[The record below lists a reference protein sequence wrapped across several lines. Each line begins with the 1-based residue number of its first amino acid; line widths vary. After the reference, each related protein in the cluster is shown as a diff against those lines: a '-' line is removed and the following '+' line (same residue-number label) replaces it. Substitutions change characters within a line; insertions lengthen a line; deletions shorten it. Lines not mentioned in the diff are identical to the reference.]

1 MAFEGYLKIDGIP
14 GECTDDKHKDW
25 IEILSYQMG
34 LGQASSASHSTAGG
48 SAAGKVRFEDM
59 TFTHFLDKAS
69 PKLFE
74 ACAKGT
80 HIKDATLELCRAGGD
95 KFKYLEIKLENVL
108 VSSLSSTRD
117 PSGDFDFPI
126 ETIVLN
132 YGKMKMT
139 YYKQGEKGAGAGQ
152 VAFGWD
158 QTANKSM

>member
-1 MAFEGYLKIDGIP
+1 MAFEGYLKVDGIP

-25 IEILSYQMG
+25 IKILSYQMG

-48 SAAGKVRFEDM
+48 SAAGKVSFQDI
-59 TFTHFLDKAS
+59 TVTHLIDKATA
-69 PKLFE
+69 KLFE

-108 VSSLSSTRD
+108 ISNLSSGAD
-117 PSGDFDFPI
+117 PNAGNEFPT

-132 YGKMKMT
+132 FGKLKTT
-139 YYKQGEKGAGAGQ
+139 YFKQGDKGGGSGQ
-152 VAFGWD
+152 VSFGWD